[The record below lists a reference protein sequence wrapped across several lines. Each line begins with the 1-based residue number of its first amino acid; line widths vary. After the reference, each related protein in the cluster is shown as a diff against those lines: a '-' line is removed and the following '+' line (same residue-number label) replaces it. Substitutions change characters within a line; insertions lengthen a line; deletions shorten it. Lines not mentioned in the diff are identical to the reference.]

1 MSKAAALLAWAPGLG
16 FGLPCIY
23 GIWYLA
29 DRGHVW
35 TFMGFPTYGGGPFE
49 GIGVE
54 TTVPLLVAF
63 LLVCVA
69 EMVAGWLL
77 WRNQRAGGL
86 LALALLPVEFA
97 FWIGFALPLGPVVV
111 WSGPAWSSWPG
122 PNLVTL
128 RPATI
133 DERLE
138 RVLDEKRANRCRT
151 DLGLRRRVRGSRPGH
166 HQPPPAGMAARGG
179 LGSTTTPSSHRW
191 PCSSS

>member
-54 TTVPLLVAF
+54 TTVPLLAAF
-63 LLVCVA
+63 LPVCVA

-86 LALALLPVEFA
+86 LALALLPVDFA
-97 FWIGFALPLGPVVV
+97 FWIRFALPLGPVG
-111 WSGPAWSSWPG
+111 SGPDRLGPHGLARISRPPSTSSSGDGG
-122 PNLVTL
+122 PWRSRFNDDAFVAPLAVFFIVTL
-128 RPATI
+128 
-133 DERLE
+133 
-138 RVLDEKRANRCRT
+138 V
-151 DLGLRRRVRGSRPGH
+151 
-166 HQPPPAGMAARGG
+166 AA
-179 LGSTTTPSSHRW
+179 
-191 PCSSS
+191 